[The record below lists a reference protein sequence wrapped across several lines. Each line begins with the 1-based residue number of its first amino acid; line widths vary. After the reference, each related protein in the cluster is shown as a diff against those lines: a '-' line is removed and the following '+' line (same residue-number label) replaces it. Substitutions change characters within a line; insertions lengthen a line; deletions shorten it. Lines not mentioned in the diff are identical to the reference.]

1 MSATTTSPAWKRP
14 GATTWPTLSAWNVTV
29 ARACTADP
37 STLPVEASTPEGRST
52 DTTGTPAAFTSA
64 ITRAASDRGFPLNPV
79 PKSASTTTSAGVCSS
94 TKATPA
100 SRARASMTA
109 ESPAIFSSE
118 PTMRATERLPAR
130 ASSAAT
136 RSPSPPF
143 APVPQTTAARSAS
156 GKRVSTSCATAVPA
170 RSINSTVSPGYAA
183 SAARI
188 SSAV

>member
-1 MSATTTSPAWKRP
+1 
-14 GATTWPTLSAWNVTV
+14 
-29 ARACTADP
+29 
-37 STLPVEASTPEGRST
+37 VEASTPDGRST
-52 DTTGTPAAFTSA
+52 ATIGTPAAFTSA
-64 ITRAASDRGFPLNPV
+64 IARMASGRGFPRKPV

-100 SRARASMTA
+100 SRARPSMTA
-109 ESPAIFSSE
+109 ESPTIVSSE
-118 PTMRATERLPAR
+118 PTMRTTARFPAR

-143 APVPQTTAARSAS
+143 APVPQHTATRSAS
-156 GKRVSTSCATAVPA
+156 GKRATTSCATAVPA
-170 RSINSTVSPGYAA
+170 RSISSTVAPAYAP